1 MIRVLALVPY
11 PIERAPGQRYR
22 IEQWTGL
29 LREEGVDVTFSPFLT
44 TTGMNALYRPGHV
57 GVKAREVLRGFAKRV
72 TDVVE
77 SHSADVIFVYREAGF
92 LVPPV
97 IERLLAWRRPLV
109 FDFDDAIYLADTNPV
124 NAWSR
129 FLKART
135 KPGTICRLARH
146 VTVGNEFLAKFAARH
161 AQAVT
166 VVPST
171 IDTDHYQVR
180 SRAENERPVVGWTG
194 SVTTLPYLTTLMP
207 ALRRLRQRQDFEL
220 RVIGGRVDSDGV
232 ETRCVPWHAVTE
244 VEDLRPMD
252 VGLLPLPNTE
262 WARGKCGMKA
272 LQYMALGI
280 PAVVTPIGANTG
292 IVRDGVNGFWAET
305 ENEWVDRL
313 SLLLRD
319 AALRSRLGAEARRT
333 VEQIYSHR
341 IQAPRMAQIFREA
354 AA

>member
-1 MIRVLALVPY
+1 MALVPY
-11 PIERAPGQRYR
+11 PIEHAPGQRYR
-22 IEQWTGL
+22 IEQWAGL

-44 TTGMNALYRPGHV
+44 TTGMNTLYRRGHV
-57 GVKAREVLRGFAKRV
+57 ALKTREVLRGFVKRV
-72 TDVVE
+72 ADVAE
-77 SHSADVIFVYREAGF
+77 SRRVDVIFVYREAGF
-92 LVPPV
+92 LAPPV
-97 IERLLAWRRPLV
+97 IERFLAWRRPLV

-129 FLKART
+129 FLKPRT
-135 KPGTICRLARH
+135 KPGTICRFARH
-146 VTVGNEFLAKFAARH
+146 VTVGNEFLAEFAARH

-194 SVTTLPYLTTLMP
+194 SVTTLPYLVALMP

-220 RVIGGRVDSDGV
+220 RVVGGRVEGNGV
-232 ETRCVPWHAVTE
+232 EVRCLPWRALTE
-244 VEDLRPMD
+244 VEDLRPID

-280 PAVVTPIGANTG
+280 PAVVAPIGANTK
-292 IVRDGVNGFWAET
+292 IVKDGVNGFWAGT
-305 ENEWVDRL
+305 EEEWVDRL
-313 SLLLRD
+313 SLLLGD
-319 AALRSRLGAEARRT
+319 TALRRRMGVEARRT
-333 VEQIYSHR
+333 VEQSYSHR
-341 IQAPRMAQIFREA
+341 VQAPRMAQVLREA
-354 AA
+354 AG